1 MKFIK
6 RIVVGAFLLGSCN
19 AMALDLEEGNHYQA
33 LPESVQFQADKQ
45 VTKIFSVNCP
55 FCYKYEKSVIP
66 GMVKNLPSTIN
77 YDAYHISSKS
87 PFGAEASEVLAVA
100 KTVGE
105 DKYKAAKMAL
115 YAKIHDEKTKF
126 ATGDEL
132 IRFGLS
138 QAGISQEE
146 FNRLKGTPEVKQL
159 LAKWDQGIAIAKIQ
173 GIPALVVNGKYLIN
187 TKSIRS
193 MPMLD
198 EMILE
203 LSKK

>member
-1 MKFIK
+1 
-6 RIVVGAFLLGSCN
+6 
-19 AMALDLEEGNHYQA
+19 MALDLEEGNHYQV

-105 DKYKAAKMAL
+105 AKYKAAKMAL

>member
-1 MKFIK
+1 
-6 RIVVGAFLLGSCN
+6 
-19 AMALDLEEGNHYQA
+19 MALDLEEGNHYQV

-66 GMVKNLPSTIN
+66 EMVKNLPSTIN

-105 DKYKAAKMAL
+105 AKYKAAKMAL
-115 YAKIHDEKTKF
+115 YAKIHDENTKF

>member
-19 AMALDLEEGNHYQA
+19 AMALDLEEGNHYQV

-100 KTVGE
+100 RLWE
-105 DKYKAAKMAL
+105 RPS
-115 YAKIHDEKTKF
+115 TKPP
-126 ATGDEL
+126 
-132 IRFGLS
+132 
-138 QAGISQEE
+138 
-146 FNRLKGTPEVKQL
+146 KC
-159 LAKWDQGIAIAKIQ
+159 
-173 GIPALVVNGKYLIN
+173 
-187 TKSIRS
+187 SIRQD
-193 MPMLD
+193 PR
-198 EMILE
+198 
-203 LSKK
+203 